1 MGFRGDAVKV
11 TKDELKALTEVFDKT
26 NALNSSLRQLKVLA
40 SGEELEAQRSEI
52 LRTSQETTLQR
63 GKCEELERDIARIST
78 DLKLVDDRIVK
89 DNERLKT
96 STNPKDISGIQH
108 ELETLAKRKDE
119 LETAE
124 LELMEQLDVENQA
137 LAQLVEHKRR
147 LEELFEANKSFNA
160 ERQKLVQTEI
170 LELQNQI
177 AKLRANVSGDLLAAF
192 DQRAQRGVPIGAL
205 RGSSCGACNM
215 SLNSQDV
222 AALSRIPLDE
232 LARCPECSAILVR
245 G

>member
-1 MGFRGDAVKV
+1 MGFRGDAVKA

-26 NALNSSLRQLKVLA
+26 NLLNSALRQLKTLA

-52 LRTSQETTLQR
+52 LRTSQETALQR
-63 GKCEELERDIARIST
+63 GKCEDLEREISRIST

-89 DNERLKT
+89 DNDRLRT

-108 ELETLAKRKDE
+108 ELETLARRKDE

-124 LELMEQLDVENQA
+124 LELMEQLDVEHAA
-137 LAQLVEHKRR
+137 LAQLVEHKGR
-147 LEELFEANKSFNA
+147 LEELFETDKSFNA
-160 ERQKLVQTEI
+160 ERQKLLQAEI
-170 LELQNQI
+170 LEFQNQI
-177 AKLRANVSGDLLAAF
+177 AKLRANIAEELLAVF
-192 DQRAQRGVPIGAL
+192 DQKAQRGVPIGTL

-222 AALSRIPLDE
+222 AALSKIPPDE
-232 LARCPECSAILVR
+232 LARCPECSSILVR